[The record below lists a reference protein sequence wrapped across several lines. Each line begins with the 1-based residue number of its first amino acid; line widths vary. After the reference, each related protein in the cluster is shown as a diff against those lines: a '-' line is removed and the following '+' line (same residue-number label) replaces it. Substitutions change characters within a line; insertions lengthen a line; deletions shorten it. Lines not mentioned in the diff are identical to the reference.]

1 MLSLILKNQTTPK
14 SKPLCKSIQR
24 LFLCLLLSS
33 FSLSLT
39 SCAYSKTSSYDFP
52 ILPYDKSAGITENF
66 MQIRLLGSIA
76 LNQNRINSIPISEL
90 SGLAWD
96 ADEQILYAVSDE
108 GRLYHLELSFTNNS
122 LKAMKVV
129 YATPLKDI
137 IGNKLKGKH
146 SDSEGLSIISGNNQ
160 IKGDSQ
166 LIISFENK
174 PRIAKYS
181 THGKLLGK
189 VKIPKKLKK
198 RKSYRHK
205 NKALESVT
213 HHPKYG
219 VITAAEYPLKT
230 DHIKN
235 HTLYSASYTDKGKSS
250 KKVWHFAA
258 SHATNSAVT
267 GLETL
272 PDGNILVLERAYQNP
287 ITPIII
293 NLRRVYL
300 DNCNKKD
307 QCKVDTIANF
317 NGIDGWILDNFEGV
331 TRLHHNQYLMVSDDN
346 NNPLQKTILVHFE
359 IINQNQLSQR
369 DLIPSYDRSLKNNN

>member
-1 MLSLILKNQTTPK
+1 ML
-14 SKPLCKSIQR
+14 CA
-24 LFLCLLLSS
+24 
-33 FSLSLT
+33 FSVSLT
-39 SCAYSKTSSYDFP
+39 SCAYSKASSYDYP
-52 ILPYDKSAGITENF
+52 ILPKDKDAGITESF
-66 MQIRLLGSIA
+66 MQIKLLGSIA
-76 LNQNRINSIPISEL
+76 LNQSKFNSIPISEL

-96 ADEQILYAVSDE
+96 IDEQILYAISDE
-108 GRLYHLELSFTNNS
+108 GRLYHLKLGFENNS
-122 LKAMKVV
+122 LKSMEVI
-129 YATPLKDI
+129 YATNLNDT
-137 IGNKLKGKH
+137 IGRKLKGKY
-146 SDSEGLSIISGNNQ
+146 SDSEGLSIINGNNKV
-160 IKGDSQ
+160 KGYTE

-181 THGKLLGK
+181 TKGTLLAK
-189 VKIPKKLKK
+189 VKIPKKLRK
-198 RKSYRHK
+198 RKNYRHK

-213 HHPKYG
+213 LHPKYG
-219 VITAAEYPLKT
+219 VITAAEYPLKK

-235 HTLYSASYTDKGKSS
+235 HTLYATSYSDTKKSS

-300 DNCNKKD
+300 DNCNKKK
-307 QCKVDTIANF
+307 QCKVETIANF

-331 TRLHHNQYLMVSDDN
+331 THLRENQYLMVSDDN
-346 NNPLQKTILVHFE
+346 NNPFQKTLLVHFE
-359 IINQNQLSQR
+359 ITNKNQFIQKKK
-369 DLIPSYDRSLKNNN
+369 D